1 MADESPYPLI
11 GGWRNG
17 ADVEGLEGD
26 LGARLLA
33 DRSRLRL
40 DAAEDPLDLLGREIA
55 ELEAQIKTATK
66 ERDALR
72 VASVA
77 NGWATWSYTVRMSAP
92 SLAWWKEN
100 RPTVWKKYAK
110 ETSVKKF
117 TLV

>member
-1 MADESPYPLI
+1 MDKIET
-11 GGWRNG
+11 
-17 ADVEGLEGD
+17 
-26 LGARLLA
+26 
-33 DRSRLRL
+33 
-40 DAAEDPLDLLGREIA
+40 LGRIS

-66 ERDALR
+66 ERDELR
-72 VASVA
+72 AASVA